1 MKTFIPTPNV
11 SKLELGFFT
20 IHYYALC
27 ILLGILAA
35 IIIGRVRYQDRGG
48 NPSEIGDVAVFAIPA
63 GIIGGRIYHVITSP
77 DKYFGNGGAPLD
89 AFKIWEGG
97 LGIWGAISLGTL
109 TAYLVFKRSGKSQCF
124 GVFADALAPGLL
136 VAQGIGRFGN
146 WFNGELFGKPTTL
159 PWGLEIPMSSRPLGY
174 ENFTTFHP
182 TFLYEALWCFAGAAL
197 ISNSKIFRNR
207 TAGDVFISYIAFYC
221 FGRIWI
227 ESLRIDTAH
236 QIFGLRINV
245 WVSAAGFVISTAY
258 LAWSGRSNEPSS
270 NAKEVG

>member
-1 MKTFIPTPNV
+1 MKNFIPTPAV

-77 DKYFGNGGAPLD
+77 DKYFGSGGVPLD

-97 LGIWGAISLGTL
+97 LGIWGAVALGTL
-109 TAYLVFKRSGKSQCF
+109 TAYLVFKRSGKSQSF

-159 PWGLEIPMSSRPLGY
+159 PWGLEIPLINRPFGF
-174 ENFTTFHP
+174 ENFTTFQP
-182 TFLYEALWCFAGAAL
+182 TFLYEALWCFVGAAL
-197 ISNSKIFRNR
+197 ISSAKVLRSR
-207 TAGDVFISYIAFYC
+207 AAGDVFISYIAFYC

-236 QIFGLRINV
+236 QIFGLRLNV
-245 WVSAAGFVISTAY
+245 WVSAVGFVISTAY
-258 LAWSGRSNEPSS
+258 LAWPGRSNEPTS